1 LISKAKGKKAWSR
14 AISPYPAPSFV
25 VHALCLSPLAGN
37 ISTAAIRS
45 FPICLASEGF
55 PKIARASPGALGF
68 PLRQACDI
76 ARNDHYRVE
85 KETFLG
91 RPSPRPRRD
100 ASRNELA
107 VAAAHDLLNWWG
119 ERTVVSRTGKWA
131 QLAKIL
137 AGDMTVDLFDHLR
150 EFKRRPRPAIE
161 KLRYADSIVYRTRRR
176 QPGIK

>member
-1 LISKAKGKKAWSR
+1 MG
-14 AISPYPAPSFV
+14 PS
-25 VHALCLSPLAGN
+25 
-37 ISTAAIRS
+37 
-45 FPICLASEGF
+45 
-55 PKIARASPGALGF
+55 
-68 PLRQACDI
+68 
-76 ARNDHYRVE
+76 
-85 KETFLG
+85 
-91 RPSPRPRRD
+91 PRRD
-100 ASRNELA
+100 ASRNKLA

-161 KLRYADSIVYRTRRR
+161 KLRYADSIVYRTGRR